1 MRENIILISPSSLK
15 FFSEWYEINE
25 KLKKATYSFK
35 ISVKALEELGISLFD
50 ILNLYTGRLVAF
62 IIYEAYIDSEKEP
75 DYQLII
81 ACELLDIILFHLLDD
96 IIDRNNNLYVS
107 YYGESKILALSIPI
121 IFEIVN
127 KYPFFSKIIRFYE
140 YDYYKPSSLKEYLR
154 KLVFSSFYPLE
165 IIFDYIK
172 PNKQIRKFWKI
183 TSQYLKILDD
193 IKDNDTFLDKSTLI
207 ELAKNFER
215 EMIIQST
222 TPLQKNFVNYLIIN
236 KNSDILE
243 ETDIKISLLK

>member
-1 MRENIILISPSSLK
+1 M
-15 FFSEWYEINE
+15 
-25 KLKKATYSFK
+25 
-35 ISVKALEELGISLFD
+35 
-50 ILNLYTGRLVAF
+50 
-62 IIYEAYIDSEKEP
+62 
-75 DYQLII
+75 
-81 ACELLDIILFHLLDD
+81 
-96 IIDRNNNLYVS
+96 
-107 YYGESKILALSIPI
+107 
-121 IFEIVN
+121 
-127 KYPFFSKIIRFYE
+127 
-140 YDYYKPSSLKEYLR
+140 KEYLR